1 MKKLLLV
8 LSVLALMPFALA
20 ACGGDDEESGDT
32 SAEETTAEDSGGA
45 SGGGVAVSA
54 APDGSLAFEET
65 SLSAPAGSASFEF
78 TNPASLPHDFCIE
91 SDGSEVGCT
100 DLISDGDSSSLE
112 ADLEAGDYTYY
123 CSVSGHREGGM
134 EGTLTVE

>member
-8 LSVLALMPFALA
+8 LSVLALVPFALA

-32 SAEETTAEDSGGA
+32 SAEETTEEDSGGA
-45 SGGGVAVSA
+45 SGGGVTVSA

-78 TNPASLPHDFCIE
+78 TNPASLAHDFCIE

-100 DLISDGDSSSLE
+100 DLISDGDSSTLE